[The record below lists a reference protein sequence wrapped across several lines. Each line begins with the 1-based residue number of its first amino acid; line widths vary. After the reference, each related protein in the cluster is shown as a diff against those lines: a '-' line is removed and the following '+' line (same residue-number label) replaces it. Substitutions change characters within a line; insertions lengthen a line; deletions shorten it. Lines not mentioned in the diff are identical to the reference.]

1 MTKDGEGGEDGFADP
16 IPEDPSRADGRESV
30 VFHYSRSK
38 RLERAP
44 EIVKKAYR
52 EGYTPNKGFIK
63 GLTANAG
70 LKSILAVIVILCA
83 LIAFLTVTNIPGAI
97 SVGNI
102 PMRAKV
108 FSFEDK
114 LYFTLTCEQ
123 EPKFGQDPIPVTA
136 TVQVV
141 DTGENV
147 LDSREL
153 SGMYS
158 GEEMLLRAVM
168 RDEGTES
175 VRINLSA
182 GGAKRVLLVTV
193 DRK

>member
-1 MTKDGEGGEDGFADP
+1 MMKDGESGDDEFTDP
-16 IPEDPSRADGRESV
+16 FPGDPANADGRESV

-44 EIVKKAYR
+44 EIVKKAYK

-102 PMRAKV
+102 PMRAKA
-108 FSFEDK
+108 FCFEDK

-123 EPKFGQDPIPVTA
+123 EPKFNQDPIPVNA
-136 TVQVV
+136 TVEVI
-141 DTGENV
+141 DTVETV

-158 GEEMLLRAVM
+158 GSEMLLRAVM

-175 VRINLSA
+175 IRVNLSA
-182 GGAKRVLLVTV
+182 GGAKRVLTVTV